1 MSASLQP
8 LSLKQGSVCGEE
20 RSLASALRLF
30 AFSTLDVHGL
40 HGWGWGV
47 DTRGW
52 GLHHTVGS
60 EDR

>member
-1 MSASLQP
+1 MA
-8 LSLKQGSVCGEE
+8 
-20 RSLASALRLF
+20 RSALLWPPAVRLF